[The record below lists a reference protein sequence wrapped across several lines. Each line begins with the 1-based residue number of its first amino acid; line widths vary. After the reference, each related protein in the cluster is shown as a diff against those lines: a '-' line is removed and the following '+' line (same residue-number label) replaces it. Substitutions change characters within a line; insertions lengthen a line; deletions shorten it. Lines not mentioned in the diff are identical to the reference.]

1 MPRSRH
7 PKKAKE
13 EVIEASKKIK
23 FLEEEKKQLFP
34 NKKIRLMF
42 QDEAGFGRVN
52 KPKRCWSKKGDSSL
66 RPLSSYQSV
75 SQRLEQS
82 NPGRASGGIHILI
95 KLDGM
100 NGLASFSLLSIVH
113 SGMNYHI
120 GNALFIIMN
129 GGGKVRNQSFDLL
142 LSMQLSRHVSDL
154 LES

>member
-1 MPRSRH
+1 MDEKMPRNRH

-66 RPLSSYQSV
+66 RPLSSYQRIYV
-75 SQRLEQS
+75 CAWCR
-82 NPGRASGGIHILI
+82 
-95 KLDGM
+95 
-100 NGLASFSLLSIVH
+100 
-113 SGMNYHI
+113 
-120 GNALFIIMN
+120 
-129 GGGKVRNQSFDLL
+129 
-142 LSMQLSRHVSDL
+142 
-154 LES
+154 